1 MSDEM
6 EQVAVGGSGSRLHTH
21 LWPRL
26 ALVQAV
32 LLLAA
37 VAVALPVAF
46 RSMGILLTDGQ
57 ARTLY
62 EFPSSQAVTAAATQA
77 LEETESYFNI
87 AAIDLDEDLGSITL
101 AISGH
106 RICPDDVCSTQTF
119 NLTSLEDDADVRR
132 A

>member
-6 EQVAVGGSGSRLHTH
+6 EQVVVSGSGPGSRSH

-37 VAVALPVAF
+37 VVVAFPLAF
-46 RSMGILLTDGQ
+46 RSMGILLTEGQ

-62 EFPSSQAVTAAATQA
+62 DFPSGQAVTTATTAA
-77 LEETESYFNI
+77 LEES
-87 AAIDLDEDLGSITL
+87 
-101 AISGH
+101 
-106 RICPDDVCSTQTF
+106 
-119 NLTSLEDDADVRR
+119 
-132 A
+132 

>member
-6 EQVAVGGSGSRLHTH
+6 EQVVASGPRSGSHAH

-37 VAVALPVAF
+37 VVIALPVAF

-62 EFPSSQAVTAAATQA
+62 EFPSGQAATAAATA
-77 LEETESYFNI
+77 G
-87 AAIDLDEDLGSITL
+87 AG
-101 AISGH
+101 
-106 RICPDDVCSTQTF
+106 RI
-119 NLTSLEDDADVRR
+119 
-132 A
+132 

>member
-6 EQVAVGGSGSRLHTH
+6 EQVAVSGPTLGSRPY

-37 VAVALPVAF
+37 VMIALPVAF
-46 RSMGILLTDGQ
+46 QSMGILLTDGQ

-62 EFPSSQAVTAAATQA
+62 EFPSGQAVTAAATEA
-77 LEETESYFNI
+77 LAETESYFNV
-87 AAIDLDEDLGSITL
+87 AAIDIDAALGSIPI
-101 AISGH
+101 AI
-106 RICPDDVCSTQTF
+106 
-119 NLTSLEDDADVRR
+119 
-132 A
+132 